1 VGYQHLIARRDGA
14 VERLVLNRPDVRNAF
29 NDVMIAELTEWA
41 DAIAHDGAVRAVV
54 ISGEGP
60 TFCAGAD
67 LAWMAKSLDYT
78 EAENVDDAR
87 RASTMFAALDELPVP
102 VIARIHGAALGGGAG
117 LAAVCD
123 VVIAEEHAMFGFTE
137 VKLGIVPAVI
147 SPFVVAKIGRSAS
160 RELFLTGRRFTA
172 RHALDI
178 GLVHDVVPPENLEAT
193 VNGVVRE
200 VISAGPQAVAVAKQL
215 IADVWNK
222 TPGEAR
228 DRTAQALARRRI
240 SAEGQEGLRAFL
252 GKRKPGWSSE

>member
-1 VGYQHLIARRDGA
+1 MGYQHLITQRDGA
-14 VERLVLNRPDVRNAF
+14 VERLQLNRPDVRNAF
-29 NDVMIAELTEWA
+29 NDVMIGEISDWA
-41 DAIAHDGAVRAVV
+41 GAIAHDRAVRAVV
-54 ISGEGP
+54 ITGAGP

-67 LAWMAKSLDYT
+67 LAWMAKTIDFT

-87 RASTMFAALDELPVP
+87 LASMMFAAIDELPFP
-102 VIARIHGAALGGGAG
+102 VVARIHGAALGGGAG

-123 VVIAEEHAMFGFTE
+123 VVVAEEHAMFGFTE

-147 SPFVVAKIGRSAS
+147 SPFVVAKIGRSAA

-178 GLVHDVVPPENLEAT
+178 GLVHDVVRPEDLEAA

-200 VISAGPQAVAVAKQL
+200 ILSAGPDAAAAAKAL
-215 IADVWNK
+215 IADVWDK

-228 DRTAQALARRRI
+228 DRTAHALARRRI

-252 GKRKPGWSSE
+252 QKRKPGWSGE